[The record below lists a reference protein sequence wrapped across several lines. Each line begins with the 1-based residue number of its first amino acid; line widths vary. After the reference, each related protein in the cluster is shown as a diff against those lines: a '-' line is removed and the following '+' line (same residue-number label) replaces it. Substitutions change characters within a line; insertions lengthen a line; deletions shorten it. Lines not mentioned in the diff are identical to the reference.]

1 LNPDSIV
8 DSTLACLRDLRD
20 RAASRI
26 DHGTRSRKRRRQD
39 ATAQQDCA
47 AIPNPHMVQLTT
59 SGTPMDQPIPA
70 AEANRQFSRLLHEVR
85 DGRSCVV
92 TAHGKPVARIV
103 PCTAADAAR
112 AALLQRLA
120 AQPAI
125 DIGPWTRDA
134 LYER

>member
-1 LNPDSIV
+1 
-8 DSTLACLRDLRD
+8 
-20 RAASRI
+20 
-26 DHGTRSRKRRRQD
+26 
-39 ATAQQDCA
+39 
-47 AIPNPHMVQLTT
+47 
-59 SGTPMDQPIPA
+59 MDQPIPA